1 MDEIRVYLGQHNIC
15 QDMHRTKVEQLI
27 IKNDYDGHNNDIALL
42 KVAKMK
48 FSSKVYPA
56 CLPTSNFDYTKKK
69 GEDVFYQFNILFMLK
84 SSEMYSNVKGKED
97 CNTE

>member
-1 MDEIRVYLGQHNIC
+1 
-15 QDMHRTKVEQLI
+15 MHRTKVEQLI

-56 CLPTSNFDYTKKK
+56 CLPTSTSDYTKKK
-69 GEDVFYQFNILFMLK
+69 GEDALTTLTFCCKVVRCAGTSRGGWGEDFITLLPLNIFK
-84 SSEMYSNVKGKED
+84 I
-97 CNTE
+97 